1 MCPIVC
7 FVTSSDCTWLRGI
20 ESLHAARM
28 TTTITN
34 RDKLG
39 ITQTRGRN
47 LAKEAETDQG
57 SQTEEELLPKRG
69 ATSAIWKWFG

>member
-39 ITQTRGRN
+39 DTQTRGGDS
-47 LAKEAETDQG
+47 AKEAETEQA
-57 SQTEEELLPKRG
+57 SQNK
-69 ATSAIWKWFG
+69 